1 VHAPVSGIE
10 RAGKDSVTSL
20 LDNSFGDAA
29 TELKCFV
36 GYGKVLTGFIH
47 RSY

>member
-10 RAGKDSVTSL
+10 RAGKDSITSL
-20 LDNSFGDAA
+20 LGNSFGVAA
-29 TELKCFV
+29 SVLKCFV